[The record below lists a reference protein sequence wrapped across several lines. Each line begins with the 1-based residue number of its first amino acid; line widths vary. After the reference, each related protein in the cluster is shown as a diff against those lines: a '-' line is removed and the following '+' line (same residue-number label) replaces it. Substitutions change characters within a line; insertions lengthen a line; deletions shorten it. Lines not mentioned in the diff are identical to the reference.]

1 MGEHLSYKY
10 NDDQDEFSVYFESG
24 TKQFSISRYVRASEC
39 IYKSDY
45 SHLVQYAQTKGATGS
60 PWDFLKKEFAEG
72 RGPEFSKWVI
82 ENVPVGHIDSDY
94 FQF

>member
-10 NDDQDEFSVYFESG
+10 NNDEDEFSIYFVQS
-24 TKQFSISRYVRASEC
+24 TKQFSVSRYVKSAEC
-39 IYKSDY
+39 IYNSKY
-45 SHLVQYAQTKGATGS
+45 SHLVQYAKNKGAVEA

-72 RGPEFSKWVI
+72 RGPEFSDWVMH
-82 ENVPVGHIDSDY
+82 NVPVGHIDSDY